1 MESTRKIQVNGIEAE
16 MNVKVTDENITS
28 TFIFV
33 IDGKESIS
41 TKTTARNPGGV
52 KALSLNANASQFL
65 DMWNRHDQEH
75 RAVVEEVR
83 SVDGHARG

>member
-1 MESTRKIQVNGIEAE
+1 MESTRKIQVNGVEAE
-16 MNVKVTDENITS
+16 IHVKITDENITS
-28 TFIFV
+28 AFIFM
-33 IDGKESIS
+33 IDGKESIR

-52 KALSLNANASQFL
+52 KALSLNINASQFL

-83 SVDGHARG
+83 SGDGHARG

>member
-1 MESTRKIQVNGIEAE
+1 MESTRKIQVNGVEAD

-41 TKTTARNPGGV
+41 TKTTARNPSGV
-52 KALSLNANASQFL
+52 KVLPLNTSASQFL
-65 DMWNRHDQEH
+65 DMWSRHDQEH
-75 RAVVEEVR
+75 RAVVEEIRSGDGLVR
-83 SVDGHARG
+83 G